1 MKKKRYIG
9 PIIRLI
15 ILISLETWFIYML
28 MDNYVCVNSI
38 AFQTLT
44 EEYDM
49 TSVMDNFFRMNK
61 VLSFGIV
68 GAIVMIICELILITQ
83 RVYENN
89 SSQKVKKLNDKP
101 PKKKQMFS

>member
-15 ILISLETWFIYML
+15 IWISLETWFIYMF

-38 AFQTLT
+38 AFQALT

-49 TSVMDNFFRMNK
+49 TSVIDNFFRMNK

-68 GAIVMIICELILITQ
+68 GAIVMIICELILIIQ

-89 SSQKVKKLNDKP
+89 S
-101 PKKKQMFS
+101 PKRSKS